1 MGDHKTCISK
11 NQERRVITTTRSTAV
26 ASCFSSKGGNVYQ
39 MKSLSFEDSKRL
51 LLKRAFGSENSSCTH
66 LGSVPDA
73 ILRKCDG
80 LPLAIIT
87 ISSLLA
93 DEHAKCEW
101 DRVLHDIGS
110 TLAKNTGAEKMTAI
124 LSMSYFDIP
133 RHLRTCLLYL
143 SVFPEDYE
151 IEKQCL
157 INRWIAEGF
166 IHEVEGPTKYEIGED
181 YFNDLIIEA

>member
-1 MGDHKTCISK
+1 
-11 NQERRVITTTRSTAV
+11 
-26 ASCFSSKGGNVYQ
+26 

-93 DEHAKCEW
+93 DKHAKCEW

-124 LSMSYFDIP
+124 LSMSLIFLVIYE
-133 RHLRTCLLYL
+133 LCLLCL

>member
-1 MGDHKTCISK
+1 
-11 NQERRVITTTRSTAV
+11 
-26 ASCFSSKGGNVYQ
+26 

-93 DEHAKCEW
+93 DKHAKCEW

-110 TLAKNTGAEKMTAI
+110 TLAKI
-124 LSMSYFDIP
+124 LVP
-133 RHLRTCLLYL
+133 RR
-143 SVFPEDYE
+143 
-151 IEKQCL
+151 
-157 INRWIAEGF
+157 
-166 IHEVEGPTKYEIGED
+166 
-181 YFNDLIIEA
+181 